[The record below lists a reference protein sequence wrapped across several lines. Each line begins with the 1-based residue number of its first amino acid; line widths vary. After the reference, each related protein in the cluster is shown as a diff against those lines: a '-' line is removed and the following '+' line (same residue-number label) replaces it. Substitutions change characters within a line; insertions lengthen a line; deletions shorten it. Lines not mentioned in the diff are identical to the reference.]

1 MHIFQ
6 APLRFMSTKCSQ
18 LLEPFLEHFI
28 TRSYDSH
35 KQTRLALGK
44 LAASTGS
51 VFCVVSH
58 SLEEKSTQ
66 LFYSTKQDKETFLSI
81 SLPVSGK

>member
-1 MHIFQ
+1 MHIFRT
-6 APLRFMSTKCSQ
+6 PLRSMFTKCSQ
-18 LLEPFLEHFI
+18 LLEPFLEHFT

-35 KQTRLALGK
+35 KQIRLALGK

-51 VFCVVSH
+51 VFCAVSH

>member
-6 APLRFMSTKCSQ
+6 VPLRSMFTKCSK

-35 KQTRLALGK
+35 KQIRLALGK

-51 VFCVVSH
+51 VFCVVRH

-66 LFYSTKQDKETFLSI
+66 LF
-81 SLPVSGK
+81 